1 MIISPKYDY
10 VVKELF
16 RDETILRY
24 FISDVLGIRQESIR
38 SLRLRNTFLWK
49 RHKKQKLGILDV
61 VVELN
66 DDTKIDIELQAKVCD
81 SWDKR
86 QLFYLSKLYTEDLQ
100 SGQDYSH
107 LRKCVG
113 ISILDFNL
121 SNRKKYHTVYYLM
134 DEEGNKL
141 SDMLEVHVL
150 ELNKKLTGQ
159 GEVDDWIR
167 FFNIRTEEDLKMI
180 KTKNLGILKAIGELE
195 RLSMSNPLR
204 LRYEAYLKRV
214 RDDRAWRIYV
224 WKEAR
229 AEGKAEGRAEGK
241 AEGRAEGRAEGKA
254 EGRAEAIIYLL
265 ESRGKVPEKLKLRI
279 LEEKDLDRL
288 QQWLTFAA
296 ASGSVGEFQKKLDGE

>member
-1 MIISPKYDY
+1 VIISPKYDY

-241 AEGRAEGRAEGKA
+241 AEGRAE
-254 EGRAEAIIYLL
+254 AIIYLL

>member
-1 MIISPKYDY
+1 MLFRSDY

>member
-107 LRKCVG
+107 LRTCVG

-241 AEGRAEGRAEGKA
+241 AEGRAE
-254 EGRAEAIIYLL
+254 AIIYLL

>member
-141 SDMLEVHVL
+141 
-150 ELNKKLTGQ
+150 
-159 GEVDDWIR
+159 
-167 FFNIRTEEDLKMI
+167 
-180 KTKNLGILKAIGELE
+180 
-195 RLSMSNPLR
+195 
-204 LRYEAYLKRV
+204 
-214 RDDRAWRIYV
+214 
-224 WKEAR
+224 
-229 AEGKAEGRAEGK
+229 
-241 AEGRAEGRAEGKA
+241 
-254 EGRAEAIIYLL
+254 
-265 ESRGKVPEKLKLRI
+265 
-279 LEEKDLDRL
+279 
-288 QQWLTFAA
+288 
-296 ASGSVGEFQKKLDGE
+296 

>member
-241 AEGRAEGRAEGKA
+241 AEGRAEGKA

>member
-38 SLRLRNTFLWK
+38 PLRLRNTFLWK

-167 FFNIRTEEDLKMI
+167 FFNVRTEEDLKMI

-229 AEGKAEGRAEGK
+229 AEGKAEGRAE
-241 AEGRAEGRAEGKA
+241 
-254 EGRAEAIIYLL
+254 AIIYLL

>member
-167 FFNIRTEEDLKMI
+167 FFNVRTEEDLKMI

-254 EGRAEAIIYLL
+254 EGRAEALIYLL

>member
-241 AEGRAEGRAEGKA
+241 AEGRAE
-254 EGRAEAIIYLL
+254 AIIYLL

>member
-167 FFNIRTEEDLKMI
+167 FFNVRTEEDLKMI

-241 AEGRAEGRAEGKA
+241 AEGRAEGKAEGRAEGKA
-254 EGRAEAIIYLL
+254 ESIIYLL

>member
-224 WKEAR
+224 WKDAR

-241 AEGRAEGRAEGKA
+241 AEGRAEGKA

>member
-24 FISDVLGIRQESIR
+24 FISDVLGIRQESTR

-241 AEGRAEGRAEGKA
+241 AEGRAEGKA

>member
-121 SNRKKYHTVYYLM
+121 CNRKKYHTVYYLM

-241 AEGRAEGRAEGKA
+241 AEGRAE
-254 EGRAEAIIYLL
+254 AIIYLL

>member
-167 FFNIRTEEDLKMI
+167 FFNVRTEEDLKMI

-229 AEGKAEGRAEGK
+229 E
-241 AEGRAEGRAEGKA
+241 EGKA

>member
-167 FFNIRTEEDLKMI
+167 FFNVRTEEDLKMI

>member
-229 AEGKAEGRAEGK
+229 AEGKAEGRAE
-241 AEGRAEGRAEGKA
+241 
-254 EGRAEAIIYLL
+254 AIIYLL

>member
-167 FFNIRTEEDLKMI
+167 FFNVRTEEDLKMI

-229 AEGKAEGRAEGK
+229 AEGKAEGRAE
-241 AEGRAEGRAEGKA
+241 
-254 EGRAEAIIYLL
+254 AIIYLL

>member
-1 MIISPKYDY
+1 
-10 VVKELF
+10 
-16 RDETILRY
+16 
-24 FISDVLGIRQESIR
+24 
-38 SLRLRNTFLWK
+38 
-49 RHKKQKLGILDV
+49 
-61 VVELN
+61 
-66 DDTKIDIELQAKVCD
+66 
-81 SWDKR
+81 
-86 QLFYLSKLYTEDLQ
+86 
-100 SGQDYSH
+100 
-107 LRKCVG
+107 
-113 ISILDFNL
+113 
-121 SNRKKYHTVYYLM
+121 
-134 DEEGNKL
+134 
-141 SDMLEVHVL
+141 
-150 ELNKKLTGQ
+150 
-159 GEVDDWIR
+159 
-167 FFNIRTEEDLKMI
+167 MI

-241 AEGRAEGRAEGKA
+241 AEGRAEGKA

>member
-1 MIISPKYDY
+1 
-10 VVKELF
+10 
-16 RDETILRY
+16 
-24 FISDVLGIRQESIR
+24 
-38 SLRLRNTFLWK
+38 
-49 RHKKQKLGILDV
+49 
-61 VVELN
+61 
-66 DDTKIDIELQAKVCD
+66 
-81 SWDKR
+81 
-86 QLFYLSKLYTEDLQ
+86 
-100 SGQDYSH
+100 
-107 LRKCVG
+107 
-113 ISILDFNL
+113 
-121 SNRKKYHTVYYLM
+121 
-134 DEEGNKL
+134 
-141 SDMLEVHVL
+141 
-150 ELNKKLTGQ
+150 
-159 GEVDDWIR
+159 
-167 FFNIRTEEDLKMI
+167 MI

-241 AEGRAEGRAEGKA
+241 AEGRAE
-254 EGRAEAIIYLL
+254 AIIYLL

>member
-1 MIISPKYDY
+1 VIISPKYDY